1 MSSCPSLRSAFIF
14 RINPLILFGLALTSF
29 HFAEASL
36 SAFWWLYT
44 LVCAVVQKYQE
55 MFFIYNYS
63 HFQYSFCNQPIL
75 LSQLEN
81 INKLW
86 NNNRTMHVKERFK
99 NKNKTKSCHIQIDD
113 LAHRTCNGFIKRWRQ
128 CLTSGSKGR
137 FLINNRSI
145 IVRTPL
151 PFLFKGGE

>member
-63 HFQYSFCNQPIL
+63 HFYYSFGNQPVL
-75 LSQLEN
+75 FTQLKN
-81 INKLW
+81 VNKL
-86 NNNRTMHVKERFK
+86 
-99 NKNKTKSCHIQIDD
+99 
-113 LAHRTCNGFIKRWRQ
+113 
-128 CLTSGSKGR
+128 
-137 FLINNRSI
+137 
-145 IVRTPL
+145 
-151 PFLFKGGE
+151 